1 MYARC
6 RICAKTWNISI
17 SQKIPKQGYICPWC
31 ENSMRRVIE
40 RPDYRSQTKIHV
52 LKVWKQDQV
61 KERPASVQVDLLRT
75 DQNGTTTVVDS
86 QILKKENQWS
96 YTWENLSS
104 QVSWSVV
111 ETEVPSGYTVSTSR
125 EGNTVVLTNTKTA
138 DSEDKSESTDK
149 TGTSGENGGNSSQKL
164 PQTGQ
169 LWWPV
174 PLLMLAGV
182 ICLLVGKQ
190 LRKSMEEKK

>member
-1 MYARC
+1 MDNTEA
-6 RICAKTWNISI
+6 
-17 SQKIPKQGYICPWC
+17 
-31 ENSMRRVIE
+31 
-40 RPDYRSQTKIHV
+40 SQTKIHV

-75 DQNGTTTVVDS
+75 DQNGTTTVADS

-169 LWWPV
+169 LRWPV